1 MGILKYIKTVWVFAA
16 ILVFPVSCDKM
27 LETEPRTSISDEVA
41 LEDLEGINATIIGL
55 YSRMASTTYYGRDF
69 TIAGELMADQA
80 KVSLTGSR
88 FRNHPANREGA
99 GFYLW
104 NHIYDNINRA
114 NLILHYI
121 DDVDAPREKI
131 NQLKGETYF
140 IRALFHFDL
149 VRVYA
154 RSPLYQEP
162 LVRGRPLGVI
172 IRTKPFRGID
182 HTTFASRSE
191 IDECYDQVESDLLES
206 IYYFDDNLKDF
217 PYRANELAARA
228 LLARVWLYRGKWEQ
242 ARDMALEV
250 IAEAP
255 RLSRPEEYKKVFAG
269 IPGFESIFELFYSES
284 NRQHTNNSIAGVA
297 LRTAEEHAGYGEVIF
312 RQDLLD
318 QFESGDVR
326 KEMTVEFNKD
336 GEDVVYQ
343 TKYAGH
349 KGQHYWDDIPII
361 RTSEMYLILAEAYW
375 ENEQY
380 DEAREVLNYLR
391 ENRGLDQIVFSDV
404 PDEEFINAILNERRV
419 ELCWEHSHRWFDLRR
434 RGMDIPKGV
443 PDVDEGEPLL
453 YEDYRVVDRIS
464 RSGEAEVNPN
474 LIQNPGY

>member
-1 MGILKYIKTVWVFAA
+1 MKILKYIKTLPVIIAVLT
-16 ILVFPVSCDKM
+16 IVVSCEKL
-27 LETEPRTSISDEVA
+27 LETEPRTSISDEFA
-41 LEDLEGINATIIGL
+41 MEDFAGIDATIIGL
-55 YSRMASTTYYGRDF
+55 YSRMASTTYYGRNF

-88 FRNHPANREGA
+88 FRNHPTNREGS

-104 NHIYDNINRA
+104 NHNYNNINRT
-114 NLILHYI
+114 NLILNYI
-121 DDVDAPREKI
+121 DYVDAKESQI

-140 IRALFHFDL
+140 MRALFHFDL
-149 VRVYA
+149 LRVYA

-162 LVRGRPLGVI
+162 LVKGRPLGVI
-172 IRTKPFRGID
+172 IRTKAFSGVD
-182 HTTFASRSE
+182 HTTFASRSG

-206 IYYFDDNLKDF
+206 IDYFDDNLKDF
-217 PYRANELAARA
+217 PYRANKLAAKA
-228 LLARVWLYRGKWEQ
+228 LLARVWLYRGKWAE

-250 IAEAP
+250 IDDAP
-255 RLSRPEEYKKVFAG
+255 GLSGPSQYKQVFAG
-269 IPGFESIFELFYSES
+269 IPGTESIFELYYAEG

-297 LRTAEEHAGYGEVIF
+297 LRTAEDNAGYGEVIF

-318 QFESGDVR
+318 QYEPGDVR
-326 KEMTVEFNKD
+326 AKMTVEFNKD

-343 TKYAGH
+343 TKFAGH
-349 KGQHYWDDIPII
+349 KGQHYWDDVPVI

-380 DEAREVLNYLR
+380 EEAREVLNFLR
-391 ENRGLDQIVFSDV
+391 ENRGLDHLVYSDV
-404 PDEEFINAILNERRV
+404 ADDELIDAILKERRV
-419 ELCWEHSHRWFDLRR
+419 ELCWENSHRWFDLRR

-443 PDVDEGEPLL
+443 PDIDVGEPLL

-474 LIQNPGY
+474 FVQNPGY